1 MKIYHDIP
9 HKLNIKVYQIYPS
22 NCLNMFKCV
31 FLFEGYIDMD
41 QTIQLQYPQWNI
53 LNRWVYL
60 KADRTRPTL
69 PDNNMNLEVCGTVVL
84 SHPDIIVG
92 FIFPFLMVTLRC
104 YRLSPSF
111 TRDLHHFPG
120 MSCFSSRFYAS
131 KLGKERFFII
141 GEIDP
146 SEPFGC

>member
-1 MKIYHDIP
+1 
-9 HKLNIKVYQIYPS
+9 
-22 NCLNMFKCV
+22 
-31 FLFEGYIDMD
+31 MD

-104 YRLSPSF
+104 YIQAFHHLSPVICTIS
-111 TRDLHHFPG
+111 PG
-120 MSCFSSRFYAS
+120 
-131 KLGKERFFII
+131 
-141 GEIDP
+141 
-146 SEPFGC
+146 